1 MNDRR
6 DDDLLAALAAADPI
20 DLDAVPA
27 PDRALL
33 EEIIAM
39 EPTPS
44 VTQPTSEHGS
54 SERRSPNRRSSFAV
68 AAAVALAAGV
78 GAGALALNDDDG
90 KAADRPTLTTPT
102 REPTK
107 VTGIEPAPRTGERAG
122 ETMNSC
128 VIFDET
134 ILAMQEYAFDG
145 TVTAIDDGW
154 VTFAVTEWFKGPGGA
169 VVVLNAEALSPRD
182 PGFATSV
189 DELLITE
196 PGQRILVSGAAGYAG
211 VCGATRVYD
220 ATTAEEWRAALTP

>member
-20 DLDAVPA
+20 DLGAVPA

-33 EEIIAM
+33 EEITAM
-39 EPTPS
+39 EPTTS
-44 VTQPTSEHGS
+44 TTDPTLTPAS
-54 SERRSPNRRSSFAV
+54 SRRRRRLFAV
-68 AAAVALAAGV
+68 AAVALAAGV
-78 GAGALALNDDDG
+78 GAGALALDDDG
-90 KAADRPTLTTPT
+90 KAADGPTLTTPT
-102 REPTK
+102 GDTTK
-107 VTGIEPAPRTGERAG
+107 VAGIEPAPRTGERAG
-122 ETMNSC
+122 ETMHSC
-128 VIFDET
+128 VIFDAT

-154 VTFAVTEWFKGPGGA
+154 VTFEVAEWFKGPGGS

-196 PGQRILVSGAAGYAG
+196 AGQRILVSGAAGYAG
-211 VCGATRVYD
+211 VCGATRAYD
-220 ATTAEEWRAALTP
+220 AATAEEWRSALVP